1 MYFTFPAVLGSVH
14 SATCQVPGCLWSS
27 MASKYAVLQESEPFR
42 CVLHYKLGMTQVS
55 IAGLALEKDTYQGK

>member
-1 MYFTFPAVLGSVH
+1 MYFTFPAALGSVH
-14 SATCQVPGCLWSS
+14 SATCQVLGCLWSS
-27 MASKYAVLQESEPFR
+27 MTSKYAVLQGEPFR